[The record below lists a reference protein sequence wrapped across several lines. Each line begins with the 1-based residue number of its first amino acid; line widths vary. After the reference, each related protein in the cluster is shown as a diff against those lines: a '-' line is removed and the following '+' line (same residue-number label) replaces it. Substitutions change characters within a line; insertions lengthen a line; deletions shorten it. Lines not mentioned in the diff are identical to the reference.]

1 MSLLFKN
8 AAILV
13 RKESAYEALE
23 HAYLGVEGKY
33 IDYIG
38 TEKPEK
44 VYDEEKDFTG
54 KLLLPGLINA
64 HTHTPMVFLRGVADG
79 LPLDQWL
86 NERVFPIEAKLTAE
100 QIRVASYYAILEL
113 LASGVT
119 SFTDMYFFPEETA
132 QAVKDSGIKANL
144 NKYILCFDPSQTI
157 ENSMIPASIEFYDK
171 YHDSCDGRLKVDF
184 SIHAEYT
191 NQPHIVK
198 AYSQECKKRNAI
210 MHIHLSESRSEV
222 EKCIEKYHQTP
233 VQWFESLGTFD
244 NPTCAAHVVWPMEG
258 DLEILKKHEVS
269 VMHNPSSNLMI
280 GSGFAPV
287 RKMLDLGINV
297 GLGTD
302 GTASNNNLNMLEE
315 MHLAAIVHNGYHLDA
330 TNLLSSQVIDMATRN
345 GAKLQGRPDT
355 GSLETGK
362 CADII
367 ALDLNKI
374 HLYPVFEYPSI
385 ITKSAQGSDVCM
397 TMVDGRILYEN
408 GNYLTLDKEKIVQ
421 DFKKAVTDFYG

>member
-1 MSLLFKN
+1 MSILFKH
-8 AAILV
+8 AKILL
-13 RKESAYEALE
+13 RGENDYEVLE
-23 HAYLGVEGKY
+23 DAYLGVKGRL
-33 IDYIG
+33 IDHIG

-44 VYDEEKDFTG
+44 HYDEEKDYTD
-54 KLLLPGLINA
+54 KLLMPGLIDA
-64 HTHTPMVFLRGVADG
+64 HSHIPMVFLRGIADG
-79 LPLDQWL
+79 LPLDKWL

-100 QIRVASYYAILEL
+100 QIRVSSYYAILEL
-113 LASGVT
+113 LACGVT

-132 QAVKDSGIKANL
+132 RAVRDSGIKANL
-144 NKYILCFDPSQTI
+144 NKYILCFDPDQTI
-157 ENSMIPASIEFYDK
+157 EDSMIGSSVEFFDQYNNT
-171 YHDSCDGRLKVDF
+171 CDGRLKVDF

-191 NQPHIVK
+191 NQSHIVK
-198 AYSQECKKRNAI
+198 AYSQECKKHDAI

-233 VQWFESLGTFD
+233 VEWFESLGTFE
-244 NPTCAAHVVWPMEG
+244 NPTCAAHVVWPMKD
-258 DLEILKKHEVS
+258 DLKILKKHDVS

-280 GSGFAPV
+280 GSGFAPI
-287 RKMLDLGINV
+287 REMLDLGINV

-315 MHLAAIVHNGYHLDA
+315 MHLASIVHNGYHLDA
-330 TNLLSSQVIDMATRN
+330 TNILSCQVIDMATRN

-408 GNYLTLDKEKIVQ
+408 GNYLTLDKEKIIQ
-421 DFKKAVTDFYG
+421 EFKKAVKDFYG